1 MMSSEVAI
9 QVKNLGKCYRIY
21 EKPLHRLAEFLIK
34 SRKFGR
40 DYWALQNIS
49 FEVRRGETFG
59 IIGRNGA
66 GKSTLLQLISGTL
79 SSTTGEINVNGRV
92 AALLELGAGFNP
104 EFTGRENVV
113 MTASIYGLSTAQ
125 INERIDSIF
134 KFAEIGD
141 FVDQPVKTYS
151 SGMYVRLAFAVIANV
166 DADILIV
173 DEALSVGDVRFQQKC
188 VRFLESFKDKGGTLL
203 FVSHDSAMV
212 MALCEKVLYLN
223 RVNNLHTSQTGNADA
238 MCKAYFKDIYAE
250 RQKVEGPDPKS
261 REGQVDSGQ
270 NYELKKHTHDN
281 LINTNTNTNT
291 VKSAGATVGVS
302 CFQKGAES
310 FGDGSGVIEDASFV
324 NEHNERVSNFKT
336 GEKISLIV
344 NVKATKKI
352 NKPAVAIIL
361 KDRSGQFLF
370 SDGTV
375 DAYQN
380 KNISMYEGQNAKI
393 KFSFLF
399 PNLIEGVY
407 SMDISFADGTHLD
420 HVNLHWIHDVLEIR
434 VSKGRNVVG
443 VSGFSNLKLEWQ
455 NNE

>member
-1 MMSSEVAI
+1 VMSSEVAI
-9 QVKNLGKCYRIY
+9 QVKNLSKCYRIY
-21 EKPLHRLAEFLIK
+21 EKPLHRLAEFLIT
-34 SRKFGR
+34 SQKFGR

-113 MTASIYGLSTAQ
+113 MTASIYGLSTVQ

-188 VRFLESFKDKGGTLL
+188 VRFLESFKEKGGTLL
-203 FVSHDSAMV
+203 FVSHDTTMV

-223 RVNNLHTSQTGNADA
+223 KVNNLHTSQTGKADD
-238 MCKAYFKDIYAE
+238 MCKAYLKDLYAE
-250 RQKVEGPDPKS
+250 KQEVEGVDPNVKDEVSGKNYNKTIKKS
-261 REGQVDSGQ
+261 SFNNQI
-270 NYELKKHTHDN
+270 K
-281 LINTNTNTNT
+281 INSQKAAEST
-291 VKSAGATVGVS
+291 VAIS

-310 FGDGSGVIEDASFV
+310 FGDGRGVIEDATFV
-324 NEHNERVSNFKT
+324 NKCDAKVSNFRT
-336 GEKISLIV
+336 GEKLSLIV
-344 NVKATKKI
+344 NVKAIKKI
-352 NKPAVAIIL
+352 KKPTIALIL
-361 KDRSGQFLF
+361 KDRTGQFIF

-375 DAYQN
+375 NAYQN
-380 KNISMYEGQNAKI
+380 EEISLCEGQTARV
-393 KFSFLF
+393 KFSFIF

-407 SMDISFADGTHLD
+407 SMNISFADGTHLD
-420 HVNLHWIHDVLEIR
+420 HVTLHWIHDVLEVR

-443 VSGFSNLKLEWQ
+443 ITGFSDLELEWQ
-455 NNE
+455 INE

>member
-1 MMSSEVAI
+1 VMSSEIAI

-21 EKPLHRLAEFLIK
+21 EKPLHRLAEFLIT

-113 MTASIYGLSTAQ
+113 MTASIYGLSTVQ

-188 VRFLESFKDKGGTLL
+188 VRFLESFKKKGGTLL

-223 RVNNLHTSQTGNADA
+223 RVNNLHTSQTGKADA

-250 RQKVEGPDPKS
+250 RQEVEGPDPKS
-261 REGQVDSGQ
+261 REEQVGSGQ
-270 NYELKKHTHDN
+270 SYELKKTSHNN
-281 LINTNTNTNT
+281 LINKNT
-291 VKSAGATVGVS
+291 VESAESTVAIG

-310 FGDGSGVIEDASFV
+310 FGDGSGVIEDATFV
-324 NEHNERVSNFKT
+324 NEHNERVSNFQT
-336 GEKISLIV
+336 GEEISLIID
-344 NVKATKKI
+344 VKARKKI
-352 NKPAVAIIL
+352 KKPAVAIIL

-380 KNISMYEGQNAKI
+380 EDISLCEDQNAKI

-420 HVNLHWIHDVLEIR
+420 HVTLHWIHDVLEIR